1 MKTLLIR
8 CNDKS
13 NINTREVG
21 SVVGNMGVWPPLG
34 LLYLAS
40 SLKENNHNVEILD
53 LLLFN
58 FNKEELKE
66 KIKTTNPDII
76 GITITTPEIQEA
88 LKIAKIAKE
97 LNKVV
102 VVGGTHLSIFPKET
116 LSFDYID
123 YGILGDGEITLLKLI
138 EHIQDNKYPLN
149 KIEGLIYKDK
159 GIKINGVSIIK
170 NLDELPFPDWSLV
183 NLKDY
188 SRADAL
194 FPLATIASAR
204 GCPYQCGFCFR
215 SEEQKVVRIRSAKNI
230 VDEIEN
236 LVNKYKIKE
245 IIFSNDII
253 TINRDQMIGICNEI
267 LMRNINISWQGA
279 TRVNLIDRE
288 LLTLMKKAGCK
299 QLKYGVESG
308 DPRILKI
315 MKKQIQISQIIE
327 AFRLTKEVGIKTGA
341 YFIIGYV
348 GENEF
353 SMRRTIDFAKKLN
366 PDYVMFYPGVPL
378 PKTSFHELSVQAGLI
393 DKNYWREY
401 SLKLRK
407 DKLPYVVKN
416 VEKFINTAFREF
428 YSRPGYIMKK
438 LIDQQS
444 WKALIK
450 NPELLKGIFWT
461 KIK

>member
-8 CNDKS
+8 CNDKL
-13 NINTREVG
+13 NINTREVD
-21 SVVGNMGVWPPLG
+21 SVVRNMGIWPPLG

-40 SLKENNHNVEILD
+40 YLKVNNQDVEILD
-53 LLLFN
+53 LLLLKL
-58 FNKEELKE
+58 NKEELKE
-66 KIKTTNPDII
+66 KIKSINPDLV

-88 LKIAKIAKE
+88 LEIASIAKDLKKII
-97 LNKVV
+97 

-116 LSFDYID
+116 LFFDFVD
-123 YGILGDGEITLLKLI
+123 YGIIGDGEIPLLKLI

-149 KIEGLIYKDK
+149 EIEGLIYMDK
-159 GIKINGVSIIK
+159 EIFMNSISIIK
-170 NLDELPFPDWSLV
+170 NLDALPFPDWSLV
-183 NLKDY
+183 NIKDY

-194 FPLATIASAR
+194 FPMVTMASAR

-236 LVNKYKIKE
+236 LINKHKIKE

-253 TINRDQMIGICNEI
+253 TINREQMINICNEI
-267 LMRNINISWQGA
+267 LRRNIKVAWQGA
-279 TRVNLIDRE
+279 TRVNLVDKE
-288 LLTLMKKAGCK
+288 LLKLMKKAGCK

-308 DPRILKI
+308 DQRILEI
-315 MKKQIQISQIIE
+315 MKKQTKLSQVIE
-327 AFRLTKEVGIKTGA
+327 AFKLTKEAGMKTGA

-348 GENEF
+348 GEDEQT
-353 SMRRTIDFAKKLN
+353 MRQTIEFAKELN

-378 PKTSFHELSVQAGLI
+378 PKTSFHELSVQDGLI

-401 SLKLRK
+401 SLNLRK
-407 DKLPYVVKN
+407 DKLPYVVKD
-416 VEKFINTAFREF
+416 VERFINIAFREF
-428 YSRPGYIMKK
+428 YSRPNYIIKK
-438 LIDQQS
+438 ALDIQS
-444 WKALIK
+444 WKALAK
-450 NPELLKGIFWT
+450 NPKLLKGILWT